1 MSECAKN
8 GLILK
13 GIGGFYTVITDD
25 EFIYTCKAR
34 GRFRKDKTSPIV
46 GDRVEI
52 LCNDS
57 DFTGSILEICERRNE
72 LVRPTVA
79 NIDKLLI
86 VISASSPKQD
96 LVLLDKLL
104 ITCEILNITPV
115 IIINKID
122 EADNDKQMII
132 SEYTPSGYKIHT
144 VSAAMGTNIDLI
156 MNELE
161 KSVCC
166 LTGQSA
172 VGKTSIV
179 NRIFPELNLEVGS
192 LSEKTD
198 RGKHATR
205 HVELWKTNNGGAVL
219 DTPGFS
225 VFDAFDIEPNKLC
238 EYYPEMRRNTNQC
251 RFIDCSHI
259 NEPDCSV
266 KALLVENKLS
276 HGRYERYKKIF
287 AEVSQAYK
295 HRFD

>member
-1 MSECAKN
+1 MSENAKN

-13 GIGGFYTVITDD
+13 GVGGFYTVITDD
-25 EFIYTCKAR
+25 ECIYTCKAR
-34 GRFRKDKTSPIV
+34 GRFRKDKIIPIV

-96 LVLLDKLL
+96 MVLLDKML
-104 ITCEILNITPV
+104 ITCEILNIIP
-115 IIINKID
+115 IIVINKID
-122 EADNDKQMII
+122 EADNDTQQII
-132 SEYTPSGYKIHT
+132 SEYAPSGYKILT
-144 VSAAMGTNIDLI
+144 VSAALGTNIDLI
-156 MNELE
+156 KNELE
-161 KSVCC
+161 NSVCC

-179 NRIFPELNLEVGS
+179 NRIFPELDLEVGC
-192 LSEKTD
+192 LSQKTD

-205 HVELWKTNNGGAVL
+205 HVELWKTDNGGAVL

-238 EYYPEMRRNTNQC
+238 NYYPEMIGSSNQC

-259 NEPDCSV
+259 NEPECSI
-266 KALLVENKLS
+266 KALLEENKLS
-276 HGRYERYKKIF
+276 CGRYERYKKIHS
-287 AEVSQAYK
+287 EVSQAYK
-295 HRFD
+295 RRFD